1 MKKKVVIVGAEDEF
15 LIQLATMLQKK
26 TIALSTIDQY
36 DKYIK
41 GDLFIILRPW
51 ELGSAIMAKL
61 IKKDNE
67 NAVVVMID
75 NEGYLE
81 KETIKEYINNY
92 RLDGFYNDVTDLKR
106 IVDNLSIFL
115 DEEYIS
121 KRNLKKSSEQ
131 IIKEILRKFEVFP
144 SSMGYQ
150 YTNQA
155 ILIMVELCQDM
166 PLHEIKVTKDVY
178 PEVVKRLNKKFKL
191 NKTKVFSVEAGIRH
205 IISKIYCNP
214 NNMETIQNLMNKE
227 KNDKPSNSKF
237 LTLITDS
244 IINGWYID
252 ILR

>member
-1 MKKKVVIVGAEDEF
+1 
-15 LIQLATMLQKK
+15 
-26 TIALSTIDQY
+26 
-36 DKYIK
+36 
-41 GDLFIILRPW
+41 
-51 ELGSAIMAKL
+51 
-61 IKKDNE
+61 
-67 NAVVVMID
+67 MID

-121 KRNLKKSSEQ
+121 KRNSKKSSEQ
-131 IIKEILRKFEVFP
+131 IIKAILRKFEVFP

-166 PLHEIKVTKDVY
+166 PLHDIKVTKDVY
-178 PEVVKRLNKKFKL
+178 PEVAKRLNKKFKL
-191 NKTKVFSVEAGIRH
+191 NKTKVFSVEAGIRD

-252 ILR
+252 ILK